1 MSFPLTKTNADY
13 PHSTVHPDAKIGK
26 DVKIGPNAVIYG
38 KVSIADGTEIG
49 PNVVIYDNVRIGQ
62 NCRVLPNTFIS
73 ADYSQLEYWRESN
86 QSSSIPSSASVTI
99 EDNVH
104 IESNT
109 SIHGAIKISEGCWIG
124 SNVSIH
130 DGARIGKNCKIFPGA
145 SIAAIPQDLK
155 FQGERTTL
163 EIGENTT
170 IREFATLNRG
180 TDYLGKT
187 IVGSNVLIMAYV
199 HIAHDCIIGDHV
211 IMANAVTLGGHV
223 KVMDHAVI
231 GGMAGVHQF
240 VTIGKHVM
248 VAGAAVVLKDVPP
261 YIKCGRSPLQYVGVN
276 SIGLRRRGF
285 DNSTIHHLQEIYR
298 HVFLQGMNNQKALAY
313 IEAHLPATEERDEV
327 ITFIRNA
334 SRGIIKGYHT
344 QNSRKE

>member
-1 MSFPLTKTNADY
+1 MSFPVSKTHSDY
-13 PHSTVHPDAKIGK
+13 PHSTVHPDATIGK
-26 DVKIGPNAVIYG
+26 NVKIGPNAVIYG
-38 KVSIADGTEIG
+38 KVSIGDGTEIG
-49 PNVVIYDNVRIGQ
+49 PNVVIYDDVQIGQ
-62 NCRVLPNTFIS
+62 NCRILPNTFIS
-73 ADYSQLEYWRESN
+73 ADFRQLEFWREKPQNSGL
-86 QSSSIPSSASVTI
+86 PSSVLI
-99 EDNVH
+99 GDNVH

-109 SIHGAIKISEGCWIG
+109 SIHGAIKIQENCWIG

-130 DGARIGKNCKIFPGA
+130 DGARISANCKIFPGA

-155 FQGERTTL
+155 FDGERTTL

-170 IREFATLNRG
+170 VREFATLNRG

-187 IVGSNVLIMAYV
+187 VVGSNVLIMAYV
-199 HIAHDCIIGDHV
+199 HIAHDCIIGDNV

-223 KVMDHAVI
+223 TIDDYAVI
-231 GGMAGVHQF
+231 GGMAGIHQF

-248 VAGAAVVLKDVPP
+248 VAGASVVLKDVPP

-285 DNSTIHHLQEIYR
+285 DNSTIHHIQEIYR
-298 HVFLQGMNNQKALAY
+298 HVFLAGMNNQKALAY
-313 IEAHLPATEERDEV
+313 VEAHLPATEERDEV

-334 SRGIIKGYHT
+334 TRGIIKGYVPSS
-344 QNSRKE
+344 NSRKE